1 MRVVKNILLLLVC
14 TSFAGSQVLCAQPNY
29 KIENTKESDMK
40 LSGTSTLH
48 DWMMRT
54 STFASQAKFEF
65 EVGNDD
71 QLTALKSLTF
81 SLAVRNLKSDSRALD
96 KNAYKALKADHHT
109 DITYQLISATVA
121 DSKEKSYLIKTQ
133 GNLQVAGVTK
143 EVSIDVHCVVNKDAS
158 ITCNGS
164 NKLKMTDYQVKP
176 PSFMLGAMKTGDAL
190 MLDFKL
196 VYKKGES
203 N

>member
-1 MRVVKNILLLLVC
+1 VITAKNILLLLL
-14 TSFAGSQVLCAQPNY
+14 SANFFSGQPLFTLSNY
-29 KIENTKESDMK
+29 KIENTKQSDMK

-48 DWMMRT
+48 DWTMRT
-54 STFASQAKFEF
+54 PTFTSEAQFDFTTS
-65 EVGNDD
+65 NDH

-81 SLAVRNLKSDSRALD
+81 SLAVRNLKSDSKAMD
-96 KNAYKALKADHHT
+96 KNAYKALKADQHT
-109 DITYQLISATVA
+109 DITYQLISAAVT

-158 ITCNGS
+158 ITCIGS
-164 NKLKMTDYQVKP
+164 SKLKMTDYQVKP
-176 PSFMLGAMKTGDAL
+176 PSFLLGAMKTGDAL
-190 MLDFKL
+190 TLDFKL
-196 VYKKGES
+196 VYKKQES

>member
-1 MRVVKNILLLLVC
+1 VIATKIILLVLLS
-14 TSFAGSQVLCAQPNY
+14 TIFSSGQPLFTPSNY

-48 DWMMRT
+48 DWTMSTPTFT
-54 STFASQAKFEF
+54 SEAEF
-65 EVGNDD
+65 DISTSNDHS
-71 QLTALKSLTF
+71 LTALKSLTF
-81 SLAVRNLKSDSRALD
+81 SLAVRNLKSDSKAMD
-96 KNAYKALKADHHT
+96 KNAYKALKADQHT
-109 DITYQLISATVA
+109 NITYRLTSATVT

-133 GNLQVAGVTK
+133 GSLQVAGVTK
-143 EVSIDVHCVVNKDAS
+143 EVSIDVYCTVNKDAS
-158 ITCNGS
+158 ITCSGS

-190 MLDFKL
+190 TLDFKL
-196 VYKKGES
+196 VYKREDS

>member
-1 MRVVKNILLLLVC
+1 MIASKHILLLVVSANL
-14 TSFAGSQVLCAQPNY
+14 FANQILDAQSNY
-29 KIENTKESDMK
+29 KIENTKESDIK

-54 STFASQAKFEF
+54 PTFTSQAQFDF
-65 EVGNDD
+65 AAGNDH
-71 QLTALKSLTF
+71 QLTAVKSLTF
-81 SLAVRNLKSDSRALD
+81 SLAVRNLKSDSKALD
-96 KNAYKALKADHHT
+96 KNAYKALKADQHT

-143 EVSIDVHCVVNKDAS
+143 EVSIDVHCVVNKNAS
-158 ITCNGS
+158 IICIGS
-164 NKLKMTDYQVKP
+164 SKLKMTDYQVKP
-176 PSFMLGAMKTGDAL
+176 PSFMLGAMKTGDAIT
-190 MLDFKL
+190 LDFKL